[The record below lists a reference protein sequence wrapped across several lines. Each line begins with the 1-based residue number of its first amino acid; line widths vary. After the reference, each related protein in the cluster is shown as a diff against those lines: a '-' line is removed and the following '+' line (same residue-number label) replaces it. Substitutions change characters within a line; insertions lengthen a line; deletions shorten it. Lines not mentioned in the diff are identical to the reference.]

1 MPYVLRPGET
11 SRAGQRQ
18 GGYGMGFYGKMTA
31 LSGAARILR
40 AGMVGLVL
48 VALAA
53 CSSLYRNHGYV
64 PTDAD
69 LALVEVGVDTRET
82 VTEKVGRPAA
92 SGLLND
98 VGWFYVQSR
107 WEYRGA
113 FEPREIDRQVVSITF
128 NEAGTVENI
137 ERFGLERGKVV
148 PLSRRVT
155 ESSVKGLSVIQQLLG
170 SFGRIAPG
178 VITGE

>member
-1 MPYVLRPGET
+1 ML
-11 SRAGQRQ
+11 
-18 GGYGMGFYGKMTA
+18 F
-31 LSGAARILR
+31 
-40 AGMVGLVL
+40 
-48 VALAA
+48 LAA
-53 CSSLYRNHGYV
+53 CATVYRNHGYV
-64 PTDAD
+64 PTDDD

-82 VTEKVGRPAA
+82 VTEKIGRPTA

-107 WEYRGA
+107 WAYRGA
-113 FEPREIDRQVVSITF
+113 FEPKEIDRQVVSITF
-128 NEAGTVENI
+128 TEAGRVENV

-155 ESSVKGLSVIQQLLG
+155 ETNVKGLSLIQQLLG

-178 VITGE
+178 VITGD

>member
-1 MPYVLRPGET
+1 MPYVLRPAET
-11 SRAGQRQ
+11 RRARQRQ
-18 GGYGMGFYGKMTA
+18 GGNGMGFYGKMTA

-40 AGMVGLVL
+40 VGMAGLVL

-53 CSSLYRNHGYV
+53 CSNLYRNHGYV
-64 PTDAD
+64 PTETD
-69 LALVEVGVDTRET
+69 LAQVQVGVDTRET
-82 VTEKVGRPAA
+82 VTQKVGRPSA

-128 NEAGTVENI
+128 NQAGTVENI

-155 ESSVKGLSVIQQLLG
+155 ESNVKGLTLIQQLLG
-170 SFGRIAPG
+170 NFGRIAPG
-178 VITGE
+178 VITGD